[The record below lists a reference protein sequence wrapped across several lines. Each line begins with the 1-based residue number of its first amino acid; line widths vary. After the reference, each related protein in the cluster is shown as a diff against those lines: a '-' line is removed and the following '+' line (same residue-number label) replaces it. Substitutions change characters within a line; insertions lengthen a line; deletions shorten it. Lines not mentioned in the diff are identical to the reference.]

1 MIETERLVLR
11 AYREEDRD
19 AFAALTGDPRVGY
32 WVANVKD
39 RAQSDVM
46 MDRLN
51 AHITAHGYGLWGV
64 ARKTDDK
71 IIGLCGLDPIAEGDL
86 PVGAGIEMAWRMIPE
101 VWRQGLASEAAAAA
115 LDWGLAN
122 LDVPEILAFTADTNL
137 ASQGVMRRIGMKADP
152 ARDFDHPRLA
162 ADHPLLRHVVYAA
175 RR

>member
-51 AHITAHGYGLWGV
+51 AHIAAHGYGLWGV

-71 IIGLCGLDPIAEGDL
+71 IIGLCGLDPIAQGDL
-86 PVGAGIEMAWRMIPE
+86 PVGPGVEMAWRMIPQ
-101 VWRQGLASEAAAAA
+101 VWRQGLASEAASAA
-115 LDWGLAN
+115 LSWGLAN

-137 ASQGVMRRIGMKADP
+137 ASQGVMRRIGMEADP

-162 ADHPLLRHVVYAA
+162 ADHPLLRHVVYVA

>member
-51 AHITAHGYGLWGV
+51 AHIAAHGYGLWGV

-71 IIGLCGLDPIAEGDL
+71 IIGLCGLDPIAAGDL
-86 PVGAGIEMAWRMIPE
+86 PVGPGVEMAWRMIPE

-115 LDWGLAN
+115 LGWGLAN
-122 LDVPEILAFTADTNL
+122 LAAPEILAFTADTNL
-137 ASQGVMRRIGMKADP
+137 ASQGVMRRIGMTADP
-152 ARDFDHPRLA
+152 SRDFDHPRLA
-162 ADHPLLRHVVYAA
+162 ADHPLLRHVVYVA
-175 RR
+175 RK

>member
-32 WVANVKD
+32 WVANVLD
-39 RAQSDVM
+39 RAKSDAT

-51 AHITAHGYGLWGV
+51 AHIADHGYGLWGV

-71 IIGLCGLDPIAEGDL
+71 IVGLCGLDPIAEGDL
-86 PVGAGIEMAWRMIPE
+86 PVGPGVEMAWRMIPE

-115 LDWGLAN
+115 LAWGMAN
-122 LDVPEILAFTADTNL
+122 LDTSEILAFTADTNL
-137 ASQGVMRRIGMKADP
+137 ASQGVMRAIGMKADP

-162 ADHPLLRHVVYAA
+162 ADHPLLRHVVYVA

>member
-32 WVANVKD
+32 WVASVKD

-51 AHITAHGYGLWGV
+51 AHIAAHGYGLWGV

-71 IIGLCGLDPIAEGDL
+71 IIGLCGLDPIAQGDL
-86 PVGAGIEMAWRMIPE
+86 PVGPGVEMAWRMIPQ
-101 VWRQGLASEAAAAA
+101 VWRRSPAEAQSLTAAA
-115 LDWGLAN
+115 LADRRAS
-122 LDVPEILAFTADTNL
+122 PEGQEGIRAFL
-137 ASQGVMRRIGMKADP
+137 EKRKPSWSVASRATETRSHGE
-152 ARDFDHPRLA
+152 
-162 ADHPLLRHVVYAA
+162 
-175 RR
+175 

>member
-71 IIGLCGLDPIAEGDL
+71 LIGLCGLDPIAEGDL
-86 PVGAGIEMAWRMIPE
+86 PVGAGVEMAWRMIPE

-115 LDWGLAN
+115 LGWGLAN

-137 ASQGVMRRIGMKADP
+137 ASQGVMRRIGMTADP
-152 ARDFDHPRLA
+152 SRDFDHPRLA
-162 ADHPLLRHVVYAA
+162 ADHPLLRHVVYVA
-175 RR
+175 RK

>member
-11 AYREEDRD
+11 AYREEDSD

-86 PVGAGIEMAWRMIPE
+86 PVGAGVEMAWRMIPE

-115 LDWGLAN
+115 LGWGLAN

>member
-11 AYREEDRD
+11 AYREEDRN

-32 WVANVKD
+32 WVANVLD
-39 RAQSDVM
+39 RAQSDAM

-51 AHITAHGYGLWGV
+51 AHIGAHGYGLWGV

-71 IIGLCGLDPIAEGDL
+71 IIGLCGLDPIAPGDL
-86 PVGAGIEMAWRMIPE
+86 PVGPGIEMAWRMIPE

-115 LDWGLAN
+115 LSWGLTN
-122 LDVPEILAFTADTNL
+122 LEAPEILAFTADTNL
-137 ASQGVMRRIGMKADP
+137 ASQGVMGRIGMQADP

-162 ADHPLLRHVVYAA
+162 ADHPLLRHVVYVA